1 MVDDVDPFLPE
12 ADDLADRDK
21 AKSDEKQD
29 DAFRAEV
36 ERLKAAYVRVF
47 AAGSPSKEDRELVM
61 RDLEIFTRG
70 ERTPWHPN
78 EREHCVLVGRHEV
91 YTRIKHHVGLSL
103 DGLVVEKL
111 TPKS

>member
-1 MVDDVDPFLPE
+1 MANEVDPFLPE
-12 ADDLADRDK
+12 ADDLADKNR
-21 AKSDEKQD
+21 AKSGEQQGDM
-29 DAFRAEV
+29 FRAEV
-36 ERLKAAYVRVF
+36 DRLRAAYVRVF
-47 AAGSPSKEDRELVM
+47 AAGSPSQEDRELVM